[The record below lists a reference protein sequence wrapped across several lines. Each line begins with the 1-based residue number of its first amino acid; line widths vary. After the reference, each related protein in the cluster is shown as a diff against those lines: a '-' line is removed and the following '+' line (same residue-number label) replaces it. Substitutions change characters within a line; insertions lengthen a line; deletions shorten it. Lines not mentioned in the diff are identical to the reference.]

1 MAYKLMAEYD
11 RIFGAVTAKEFP
23 IHGNGVFCFKVKAK
37 DLGRMLT
44 NMNASMEA
52 AIFSLVYAD
61 GAKQDADY
69 LGQSG
74 ANAVF
79 LCYED
84 DEVEERMC
92 EAC

>member
-23 IHGNGVFCFKVKAK
+23 IQGNGVFCFKVKAVQLK
-37 DLGRMLT
+37 RMLQ
-44 NMNASMEA
+44 NMNAGIEN
-52 AIFSLVYAD
+52 AIFSLVYSD
-61 GAKQDADY
+61 GARQDAFY

-74 ANAVF
+74 ANAIF
-79 LCYED
+79 LCHED
-84 DEVEERMC
+84 DEIEERVC

>member
-37 DLGRMLT
+37 ALKQMLT
-44 NMNASMEA
+44 NMNAGIEN
-52 AIFSLVYAD
+52 AIFSLVYSD
-61 GAKQDADY
+61 GARQDAFY

-74 ANAVF
+74 ANAIF
-79 LCYED
+79 LCHED
-84 DEVEERMC
+84 DEIEERVC